1 MKRKTTAALAVAGGT
16 SVLVAIAAG
25 AACIPDLPGDRS
37 PTPPAGCGDGYVD
50 LDAGEQCDPGA
61 GVPAGT
67 GGCSASCQV
76 QCSGLLWSANDHCYE
91 LAPQTAGSLFEA
103 AQHCSELGNN
113 AHVVTFASDDEFN
126 TVAGYVSG
134 TDAGPFWVGID
145 NRVSVAPF
153 EPGWSPSCPGC
164 YAHAVDPTMP
174 LPRLDAK
181 APDGGPINE
190 GCVRAFSDTRIQS
203 WQQVPCSGAPRIRVV
218 CEREPVGRQ
227 SRPCDAGICID
238 LTLTH
243 ATWAYVYVPSPATA
257 DDAEQ
262 ACTAMGGRLV
272 VLRSQDEREQLW
284 LQLSR
289 LDAVPPAVWIGL
301 SLSDGGAAADGGV
314 GGEAGDAEG
323 SAPSWVWDD
332 GISASVYPSEWA
344 VVQPS
349 SSPSS
354 HARAFL
360 LHQGAPQTQDDTLA
374 HNDQPSLTSLPYVC
388 EVPLASP

>member
-1 MKRKTTAALAVAGGT
+1 MKRKTTAALAVAGA
-16 SVLVAIAAG
+16 SAVVVAIAA
-25 AACIPDLPGDRS
+25 AACIPDLPADPS
-37 PTPPAGCGDGYVD
+37 TPPPPGCGDGYVD
-50 LDAGEQCDPGA
+50 LDAGEQCDPGT

-67 GGCSASCQV
+67 GGCTATCRV

-103 AQHCSELGNN
+103 AQHCGDLGDN
-113 AHVVTFASDDEFN
+113 AHVVTFASDDEFD

-134 TDAGPFWVGID
+134 VDAGPFWVGID

-153 EPGWSPSCPGC
+153 EPGWSPNCPGC
-164 YAHAVDPTMP
+164 YAHAVDTTAP
-174 LPRLDAK
+174 LPRLDAS
-181 APDGGPINE
+181 APDGAPLAE
-190 GCVRAFSDTRIQS
+190 GCVRAFSDTRVQS

-227 SRPCDAGICID
+227 SRPCDAGICVD

-243 ATWAYVYVPSPATA
+243 AAKRYVYVPSPATA
-257 DDAEQ
+257 DEADP

-301 SLSDGGAAADGGV
+301 SLSDAGAADDGGP
-314 GGEAGDAEG
+314 GDEAGAEDG
-323 SAPSWVWDD
+323 APSWVWGD
-332 GISASVYPSEWA
+332 GVPASVYPSEWA
-344 VVQPS
+344 VAQPS

-354 HARAFL
+354 HVRAFL
-360 LHQGAPQTQDDTLA
+360 LHQGAPQTLDDTLA
-374 HNDQPSLTSLPYVC
+374 RNDQPSLTSLPYVC
-388 EVPLASP
+388 EVPVASP